1 MSCVYF
7 GYVFMLFRFNFGHE
21 LTVLMDSGI
30 AFNEGLLKVHDVLI
44 GRLLKAKDRETAEVF
59 VFDRLNELEPIFK
72 IVCLLYRYVITHLIY
87 YY

>member
-7 GYVFMLFRFNFGHE
+7 GYVFMLLGFNFGHE
-21 LTVLMDSGI
+21 LPILIYSCI
-30 AFNEGLLKVHDVLI
+30 AFDEGFLKVHDVLI
-44 GRLLKAKDRETAEVF
+44 GGLLKAEDRYTAKVF
-59 VFDRLNELEPIFK
+59 VFDRLDELESILE